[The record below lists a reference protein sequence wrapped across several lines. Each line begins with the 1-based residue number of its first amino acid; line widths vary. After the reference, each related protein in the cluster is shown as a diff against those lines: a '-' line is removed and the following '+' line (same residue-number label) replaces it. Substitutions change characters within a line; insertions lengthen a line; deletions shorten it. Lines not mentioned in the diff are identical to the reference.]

1 MKLID
6 KIKNNRNV
14 VGLIGACLINDIL
27 YMFLNTFMVA
37 YFITLTNYDYKLI
50 SIYYIL
56 SFVGILITFL
66 ILAKTIK
73 NRYQVIIF
81 RSGIVHYLLE
91 TLITILIVMTFK
103 TTLSLGI
110 LTTIFSVCSM
120 ISIYIF
126 QYKLKS
132 NKKVLK
138 VSSIA
143 MIISVFYSL
152 LI

>member
-73 NRYQVIIF
+73 NQIF
-81 RSGIVHYLLE
+81 
-91 TLITILIVMTFK
+91 K
-103 TTLSLGI
+103 
-110 LTTIFSVCSM
+110 
-120 ISIYIF
+120 YIE
-126 QYKLKS
+126 
-132 NKKVLK
+132 
-138 VSSIA
+138 
-143 MIISVFYSL
+143 
-152 LI
+152 